1 MTDDWLRLTHLHL
14 CCYGDSHSSI
24 VMISHAGFQS
34 VLLCFFMVSSGD
46 QEPTSEQLYS
56 KGKLL
61 YLVIASVFL
70 IFPQNVICLQEETT
84 PRAVQRCLLAHAVQV
99 TARILVLSTC
109 VPSQPRQDSRYKGF
123 MKEQSNLLLER

>member
-1 MTDDWLRLTHLHL
+1 M
-14 CCYGDSHSSI
+14 
-24 VMISHAGFQS
+24 
-34 VLLCFFMVSSGD
+34 LLCFFMVSSGD

-84 PRAVQRCLLAHAVQV
+84 PRGCSEVPMSTRCSGDSSHSCVVNLRAIATAAGQSVQRLH
-99 TARILVLSTC
+99 
-109 VPSQPRQDSRYKGF
+109 
-123 MKEQSNLLLER
+123 ERTI